1 MNLYDTYTMR
11 NGSVLVAVNGY
22 EGEEDF
28 YLMHNII
35 KELLTP
41 EDEGYSVDSMC
52 VGGYLRKDGLLI
64 RTSSESPYDCCSFFY
79 NPTKM
84 QPDEVEKVKG
94 WIEAVINELH
104 NRKKP
109 AETAGFF
116 LLYYYVTKYKVYVFW
131 KIMPLLLVYQKISV
145 LSVHPL

>member
-1 MNLYDTYTMR
+1 MYMLYFNQRIFSKNSEYFYCTLPEKKQKGGVSLNLYDTYTMR

-109 AETAGFF
+109 A
-116 LLYYYVTKYKVYVFW
+116 
-131 KIMPLLLVYQKISV
+131 
-145 LSVHPL
+145 

>member
-104 NRKKP
+104 NRKNRHKQP
-109 AETAGFF
+109 VFF

-131 KIMPLLLVYQKISV
+131 KIMPLLLVYQK
-145 LSVHPL
+145 

>member
-94 WIEAVINELH
+94 WIKAVINELH

-109 AETAGFF
+109 A
-116 LLYYYVTKYKVYVFW
+116 
-131 KIMPLLLVYQKISV
+131 
-145 LSVHPL
+145 